1 MRDSENMKVRGT
13 EEPVGRKTEKIR
25 KRGELK
31 VDNKMIE
38 VSGLS
43 KDYLLKHKEPGLTG
57 AFKGLVKPQYETI
70 HAVRDLSFDIGA
82 GEIVG
87 FIGPNGAGKST
98 TIKMMSGILTPTKGS
113 VLIGGKDIT
122 KHRKEVVRN
131 IGVIFGQRSQLN
143 WDLRLGESFELLKH
157 IYQIEQAEYDRTLDD
172 LDAILG
178 IKEIIDK
185 PVRQMSLGQRV
196 KGDLVA
202 SMLHSPGVLFMDEP
216 TIGLDVTSKY
226 ALRKFIKEINETRKT
241 TVILTTHDL
250 GDIQE
255 LCERL
260 IIINHGKMME
270 DGNLSEIVD
279 RIAPYKTLV
288 VEYYDEDAPEH
299 PKCEMTG
306 HSGNIARYRFM
317 KKDVT
322 AAEIITD
329 LTGIKAIRDVSI
341 EEAGI
346 DDIIRIAY
354 GDGARM

>member
-1 MRDSENMKVRGT
+1 
-13 EEPVGRKTEKIR
+13 
-25 KRGELK
+25 
-31 VDNKMIE
+31 MIE
-38 VSGLS
+38 VQNLC
-43 KDYLLKHKEPGLTG
+43 KDYLLKHKEPGLKG
-57 AFKGLVKPQYETI
+57 AFKGLLKTEYETI
-70 HAVRDLSFDIGA
+70 HAVKNLSFHIDA

-113 VLIGGKDIT
+113 VLIGGRDIS

-131 IGVIFGQRSQLN
+131 IGVVFGQRSQLN
-143 WDLRLGESFELLKH
+143 WDLRLGESFELLRH
-157 IYQIEQAEYDRTLDD
+157 IYQIDQAEYDRTFDD

-202 SMLHSPGVLFMDEP
+202 SMLHSPEVLFLDEP
-216 TIGLDVTSKY
+216 TIGLDVSSKF
-226 ALRKFIKEINETRKT
+226 ALRKFIREINKVRKT

-260 IIINHGKMME
+260 IIINHGVMME
-270 DGNLSEIVD
+270 DGNLSQIVD

-288 VEYYDEDAPEH
+288 VEYYDESAPEH
-299 PKCEMTG
+299 PKCELTW
-306 HSGNIARYRFM
+306 HSGNIAKYKFM

-322 AAEIITD
+322 AAEIIAD
-329 LTGIKAIRDVSI
+329 LSGIKTIKDVSI

-346 DDIIRIAY
+346 DDIIKIAY
-354 GDGARM
+354 GST